1 MPNAIHHDNSN
12 ARSIILN
19 FKQSDFSYYEHDNA
33 FINSFS
39 KIKTQVS
46 FVSSLY
52 LSINTIMI
60 VKLFIICVFA
70 NRIFFC
76 QYTHVRQSRDGLKIH
91 FTNFRIWR
99 YRKPTFLLFISQTSL
114 PCLKQYRQCCF
125 ENIKTYIFSHRNKF
139 EEYFD
144 RLNQSP

>member
-46 FVSSLY
+46 FVYRLCFAKI
-52 LSINTIMI
+52 SIIYHLQIRMI
-60 VKLFIICVFA
+60 IDL
-70 NRIFFC
+70 
-76 QYTHVRQSRDGLKIH
+76 
-91 FTNFRIWR
+91 
-99 YRKPTFLLFISQTSL
+99 
-114 PCLKQYRQCCF
+114 
-125 ENIKTYIFSHRNKF
+125 NIVWK
-139 EEYFD
+139 
-144 RLNQSP
+144 